1 MRIALCFIYLF
12 IYALETCQKRAFHD
26 QHVLVF
32 CCSSLVVLP
41 SQGGHH
47 HELYFE
53 IVGVHVQFLRV
64 QHAQLGI
71 GCLDVVHVLH
81 SPVQTVED
89 SCSVFCNHR
98 ISQDCSGVVEVSKV
112 AEIPLSPG
120 VDDQTPEGTRKN
132 ILSIRPFC
140 CSLPDATYKRTVS
153 LLPKICDC
161 NPIESLDDLGEV
173 GWPVITAKNDKERN
187 NLQYSDCVQSCILQ

>member
-1 MRIALCFIYLF
+1 M
-12 IYALETCQKRAFHD
+12 
-26 QHVLVF
+26 
-32 CCSSLVVLP
+32 P

-98 ISQDCSGVVEVSKV
+98 ISRDSSGVVEVSKV

-120 VDDQTPEGTRKN
+120 VDDQTPEGTRKHIN
-132 ILSIRPFC
+132 LQGPRPHTASWRRCPRWWRARSLSIQPFC
-140 CSLPDATYKRTVS
+140 CL
-153 LLPKICDC
+153 
-161 NPIESLDDLGEV
+161 
-173 GWPVITAKNDKERN
+173 
-187 NLQYSDCVQSCILQ
+187 